1 MTRPII
7 AKAAALAWGAAICG
21 LSASAAKAIEIDPYP
36 GDGKCYFIE
45 NNQTID
51 YNNGA
56 YSKSLL
62 EENPWYGH
70 QSTSEIAATQ
80 FWEKTGQTWRFAWK
94 ATSGNTDNGQTDA
107 LNTWYYARD
116 RVRPNN
122 PNSSTGYYNNEEN
135 VSTFAE
141 GFEFAV
147 IAMPWQ
153 RYFRQHRGRWTDQQN
168 QRCRQK
174 TNWKTFK
181 RAGLSPKCCD
191 GRRSCHPG
199 LCQRP
204 CGHHPGAPTNTP
216 IPKACD
222 RGRDH

>member
-94 ATSGNTDNGQTDA
+94 ATSGNTNNGQTDA

-116 RVRPNN
+116 EVR
-122 PNSSTGYYNNEEN
+122 TGFYSNDDKF
-135 VSTFAE
+135 STFAK
-141 GFEFAV
+141 GLWQKLKIYRRWSKTPFGLHLLRSTRYLAHLSVRCWCFRWLLSRQISMFAL
-147 IAMPWQ
+147 
-153 RYFRQHRGRWTDQQN
+153 F
-168 QRCRQK
+168 
-174 TNWKTFK
+174 
-181 RAGLSPKCCD
+181 SPK
-191 GRRSCHPG
+191 
-199 LCQRP
+199 
-204 CGHHPGAPTNTP
+204 
-216 IPKACD
+216 IE
-222 RGRDH
+222 